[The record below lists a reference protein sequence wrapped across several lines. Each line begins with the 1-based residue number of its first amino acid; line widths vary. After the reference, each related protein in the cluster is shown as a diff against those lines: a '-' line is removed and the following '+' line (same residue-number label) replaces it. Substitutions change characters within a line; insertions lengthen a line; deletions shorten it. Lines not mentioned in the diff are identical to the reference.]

1 MEISSIFV
9 FFAIIAITIYG
20 FLYHQFTYWKRRNVP
35 YIKPNWIFG
44 NVKDV
49 EKTIHHTKFWI
60 DVYQKLK
67 HQGPVG
73 GIFVFFNPMA
83 IITDLDLIRQILIK
97 DFHIFPDR
105 AHYFDKQH
113 DPNSAHLVNIEGSYW
128 KFIRNK
134 ISPAFSTGKLKS
146 MYQPLSDLSDK
157 FLKVTENLSKN
168 GNTVDMRDLSVRF
181 VSDALGLIGF
191 GIDCNSMT
199 TNDSEYHK
207 IAVDTM
213 SNVTFLKKTF
223 LECNREFFKLLRV
236 SAITKATKDFYTRI
250 VDELLK
256 YRTENDVQRNDI
268 LSIMINSTDNSRQLT
283 RKEIIPQSGIFLAAG
298 HETTVTVMSHC
309 IYEWSLRKD
318 LQVKARESVLNVL
331 KEFNGQLCYEAVQK
345 MDYIEQC
352 IFGE

>member
-1 MEISSIFV
+1 MELSSVIV
-9 FFAIIAITIYG
+9 FFVIIVISVYG
-20 FLYHQFTYWKRRNVP
+20 FLYHQFTYWKRRNIP

-60 DVYQKLK
+60 DAYQKLK
-67 HQGPVG
+67 HKGPVG
-73 GIFVFFNPMA
+73 GIFVFFNPIA
-83 IITDLDLIRQILIK
+83 IITDLNLIRQILIK

-105 AHYFDKQH
+105 AHYFDKKN
-113 DPNSAHLVNIEGSYW
+113 DPISAHLVNIEGSYW

-134 ISPAFSTGKLKS
+134 LSPAFSTGKLKA
-146 MYQPLSDLSDK
+146 MFQPLADLTDN
-157 FLKVTENLSKN
+157 FLEVADNLSKN
-168 GNTVDMRDLSVRF
+168 GKTVDMRDLSVRF

-191 GIDCNSMT
+191 GIECNSMT
-199 TNDSEYHK
+199 TNDSEFHK

-213 SNVTFLKKTF
+213 ASITYLKKTF

-236 SAITKATKDFYTRI
+236 STVSQATRKFYTKI
-250 VDELLK
+250 VNELLEF
-256 YRTENDVQRNDI
+256 RTKNNIQRNDI
-268 LSIMINSTDNSRQLT
+268 LSLMVNSKDNSRELK
-283 RKEIIPQSGIFLAAG
+283 REEIIPQLGVFLAAG

-309 IYEWSLRKD
+309 IYELSLNED
-318 LQVKARESVLNVL
+318 LQIKARESIHNVL
-331 KEFNGQLCYEAVQK
+331 KEFDGKFCYEAIQK